1 MGRLHTNNKLLLD
14 ILQAP
19 FLVLHFSYY
28 TLMTLL
34 MMLPV
39 LLLSILMILVSS
51 LSVIR
56 HLICGSNNGW
66 LLNLNLTFGNLWGC
80 GRSCFQI
87 SVLGKKLVSFER
99 SNNTGATDMKV
110 DESVLEEK
118 LSLKMLGLTF
128 SSRLD

>member
-56 HLICGSNNGW
+56 PLICGSNYGW
-66 LLNLNLTFGNLWGC
+66 LLNLNLTFRNLWGC

-87 SVLGKKLVSFER
+87 SVPGKKLVSFDR